1 MKNILI
7 QQRDAKTLEGPE
19 TYSDELKAKLPEI
32 EDMNEIAYNSI
43 ILHLY
48 DDIVRQVN
56 EAKTVNL
63 FLTETL
69 PNKIYLLEKLI
80 SFKMDTRKHL
90 KLNLSDFDIIVK
102 NLAHSEKKLEDEDL
116 VVILLN
122 SLLESYKDVRN
133 VIKYSRVKL
142 IQAIV
147 IDALRSRELKVK
159 KESKSYSRK
168 ESMSVRERTK
178 KRESNF

>member
-1 MKNILI
+1 
-7 QQRDAKTLEGPE
+7 
-19 TYSDELKAKLPEI
+19 
-32 EDMNEIAYNSI
+32 
-43 ILHLY
+43 
-48 DDIVRQVN
+48 
-56 EAKTVNL
+56 
-63 FLTETL
+63 
-69 PNKIYLLEKLI
+69 
-80 SFKMDTRKHL
+80 MDTRKHL

-147 IDALRSRELKVK
+147 IDALRFRELKVK